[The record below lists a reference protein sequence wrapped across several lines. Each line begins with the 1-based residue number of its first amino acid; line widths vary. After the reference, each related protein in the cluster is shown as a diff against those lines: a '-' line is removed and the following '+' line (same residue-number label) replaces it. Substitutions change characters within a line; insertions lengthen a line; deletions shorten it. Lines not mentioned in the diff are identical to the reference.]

1 MDDEEK
7 RIFKESEWQSTKSE
21 IPFGFEN
28 KELDFGRQKAT
39 NIKKK
44 KQKALFEVRR
54 KDAAKMYDDCMKEL
68 GDGADKSGR
77 FCILTRQHVTST

>member
-39 NIKKK
+39 NMRKK
-44 KQKALFEVRR
+44 
-54 KDAAKMYDDCMKEL
+54 AK
-68 GDGADKSGR
+68 SS
-77 FCILTRQHVTST
+77 V